1 MYKGD
6 DNNLMKQKLINNFD
20 NNKKDS
26 TSSRTPFDEACEIIM
41 KILAENQKI
50 YSITSLAKEVRLH
63 RNTVE
68 KCIDLLIKLEKN
80 GLEDYRL
87 KLENVDNKKIIMI
100 QRRTGLLSFPED
112 IQRLIIKARH
122 FPLPSTEGYVLLYMY
137 LRNATTLKNAVKIES
152 IKIASDK
159 DDTINKLIKQGQI
172 NKSRKGLIFLSD
184 EGITIAKGTLQLFP
198 ELEQQK

>member
-6 DNNLMKQKLINNFD
+6 DSILMKQKLLNNFD
-20 NNKKDS
+20 NKKDEE
-26 TSSRTPFDEACEIIM
+26 TSSRTPFDEACETIV
-41 KILAENQKI
+41 KTLAEKQTVF
-50 YSITSLAKEVRLH
+50 SVTSLAKELKLH

-68 KCIDLLIKLEKN
+68 KCIDMLVRLEKI

-87 KLENVDNKKIIMI
+87 KLENVDNKKIIMV

-137 LRNATTLKNAVKIES
+137 LKNAITLKNA
-152 IKIASDK
+152 IKIKCIKIVSDK
-159 DDTINKLIKQGQI
+159 EDTINTLIKQGQI
-172 NKSRKGLIFLSD
+172 KKSKNGLIFLSD
-184 EGITIAKGTLQLFP
+184 EGIIVAKGVLEIFP
-198 ELEQQK
+198 DLEKQK